1 MNKLEEMKIKDFDD
15 IFYATRDSQGYNNT
29 VIAIKYVLFDD
40 DSMFKIPDPLSNKY
54 LYISATND
62 ARRKAMLMQ
71 QDDLAH
77 ILVKYCM
84 QSFGLRASDFTFSHE
99 EIENLIKTSETT
111 EISPY
116 EMIEL
121 VATIAMSDI
130 YLAYQVLFQNKINLT
145 NVVEYMIEERYV
157 SGFKEKL
164 DNFTGIIE
172 NKDMATERRYD
183 FYEAYIDF
191 DKQFG
196 EIKRNDPDYI
206 R

>member
-15 IFYATRDSQGYNNT
+15 IFYATRNSQGYNNT
-29 VIAIKYVLFDD
+29 VIAIKYVLFGD
-40 DSMFKIPDPLSNKY
+40 DSMFKMPDPLSNKY
-54 LYISATND
+54 LYISASND

-71 QDDLAH
+71 QDDLGH

-84 QSFGLRASDFTFSHE
+84 QSFGLRGSNFTFSNE
-99 EIENLIKTSETT
+99 EIEHLISVSETT

-121 VATIAMSDI
+121 IATIAISDV
-130 YLAYQVLFQNKINLT
+130 YLAYQVLFQNTINLT
-145 NVVEYMIEERYV
+145 DVVEYMIEERYV
-157 SGFKEKL
+157 SDFKERL

-172 NKDMATERRYD
+172 NKEMATERRYD

-196 EIKRNDPDYI
+196 EIKRNNPDYI